1 MYTDGSFFLTF
12 FILYSNFLPISMY
25 VTVEICNYFQAY
37 FIEKDV
43 ALYDE
48 VSNMPALA
56 RTSNMNSDLGMVE
69 YVFSDKTGTLTDNVM
84 RFRRCSIG
92 GVVYG
97 PCTIGAGDEGGVG
110 SGAGKGV
117 GIGKDPSQTMD
128 SMDALHAKSRGGKK
142 QPLAFKPLS
151 ALTLAAAS
159 IYRGSPP
166 ALAPT
171 AEFLLILALCHTM
184 ILDGETGAM
193 QVCHFM
199 LILAFR

>member
-1 MYTDGSFFLTF
+1 M
-12 FILYSNFLPISMY
+12 
-25 VTVEICNYFQAY
+25 TVEICNYFQAY

-97 PCTIGAGDEGGVG
+97 SAPLVSI
-110 SGAGKGV
+110 
-117 GIGKDPSQTMD
+117 
-128 SMDALHAKSRGGKK
+128 DALAAPGLQVCNPNHNPSHNPSHNHNHNHNHNHDHDHDHNHNHNHNPTFTLKPKPNHNHSHS
-142 QPLAFKPLS
+142 PTLPLS
-151 ALTLAAAS
+151 LT
-159 IYRGSPP
+159 
-166 ALAPT
+166 
-171 AEFLLILALCHTM
+171 
-184 ILDGETGAM
+184 
-193 QVCHFM
+193 
-199 LILAFR
+199 